1 MEQTEKELFVIMKK
15 VIKLILAA
23 AFILTV
29 IVVAVSIFSDS
40 DAPGTDNQS
49 PSSGSSVSSEELQG
63 DKVVYEDDLI
73 KLWFVGAYEQPD
85 LAKDTCYFTMKLEN
99 KTDKQIT
106 LYPLEASANDF
117 MINIYSGVPL
127 TVNPKKIGQN
137 TFFFNYSGFVNGI
150 SEINSIQ
157 FKAMLLDE
165 NSETV
170 EETEISF
177 KIK

>member
-1 MEQTEKELFVIMKK
+1 MKK

-23 AFILTV
+23 AFVLTV

-63 DKVVYEDDLI
+63 DKVVYEDDLV
-73 KLWFVGAYEQPD
+73 KLWFVGAYEQPNV
-85 LAKDTCYFTMKLEN
+85 AKDTCYFTMKLEN

-127 TVNPKKIGQN
+127 TVNPKKN
-137 TFFFNYSGFVNGI
+137 RTKHFLF
-150 SEINSIQ
+150 
-157 FKAMLLDE
+157 
-165 NSETV
+165 
-170 EETEISF
+170 
-177 KIK
+177 

>member
-1 MEQTEKELFVIMKK
+1 MKK

-23 AFILTV
+23 AFVLTV

-85 LAKDTCYFTMKLEN
+85 VAKDTCYFTMKLEN

-106 LYPLEASANDF
+106 LYPLDSSANEF
-117 MINIYSGVPL
+117 MINIFSGIPL
-127 TVNPKKIGQN
+127 TVNPKKTGQN
-137 TFFFNYSGFVNGI
+137 TFFFSYNGFVN
-150 SEINSIQ
+150 SVEEINTIQ
-157 FKAMLLDE
+157 FKAMVLDE
-165 NSETV
+165 NSETIEDV
-170 EETEISF
+170 EISF
-177 KIK
+177 EIR